1 MTQSPV
7 GTVYL
12 LKRAELAVRGCMELA
27 LAEAD
32 LTPSQYFILFLVK
45 CGEATSSAELARA
58 MGVLPQSMTELI
70 APLEQRGAI
79 LRRPDPTNNRI
90 LRIEVTAEGEKIF
103 AKGTEIAIRI
113 ESELLEGFDE
123 RELARLNRAF
133 TDLIAQAEAHSYH
146 PNLRRLSKAQQR
158 LTKAQAKDK
167 SIRGAKKLPVKRRAA
182 SRR

>member
-1 MTQSPV
+1 MPDLPES
-7 GTVYL
+7 TVYL
-12 LKRAELAVRGCMELA
+12 LKRAELAVRGCVELA

-32 LTPSQYFILFLVK
+32 LTPSQYFILLLVK
-45 CGEATSSAELARA
+45 YGDASSSAELARA

-79 LRRPDPTNNRI
+79 LRRPDPANNRI
-90 LRIEVTAEGEKIF
+90 LRIELTADGEKIF

-113 ESELLEGFDE
+113 ERELLAGFDTRE
-123 RELARLNRAF
+123 RARLNRAF

-146 PNLRRLSKAQQR
+146 PNLRRLSKARQR
-158 LTKAQAKDK
+158 LTNPQAADKPVRPGKKAIA
-167 SIRGAKKLPVKRRAA
+167 KRRAT